1 MYDINFNDLGEQQL
15 PPDKRTPSMLAWV
28 KSLLRPLSWNNS
40 EQQAYYGG
48 SPAPDYDP
56 MNTYYRSEQVRYN
69 RAVYESLIDNN
80 TALPTDIS
88 AWYRTQANF
97 IGTDERVKYN
107 GQKLVFEWAL
117 NKWFGT
123 TFRQPPG
130 VPDIFTQNNAVEAGS
145 FLVGITEGESSKVS
159 PDGSTEFV
167 GPNAVFAGQS
177 NFTIY
182 MPAAVF
188 AALDP
193 VSSNREAIVRNFA
206 DRYVPAG
213 ITYSIST
220 Y

>member
-1 MYDINFNDLGEQQL
+1 MYDININNLAEQQL

-28 KSLLRPLSWNNS
+28 RSLLRPMAWNNTQ
-40 EQQAYYGG
+40 QQAYYGG
-48 SPAPDYDP
+48 SAAPDYDP
-56 MNTYYRSEQVRYN
+56 LVTYYTTEQVRYN

-80 TALPTDIS
+80 TALPTDGS
-88 AWYRTQANF
+88 AWYRVQDNF

-107 GQKLVFEWAL
+107 GQRLVLEWAL

-130 VPDIFTQNNAVEAGS
+130 APDIFIQNNEVQAGS
-145 FLVGITEGESSKVS
+145 LLVGIVETESSTVG
-159 PDGSTEFV
+159 PEGSSEFV
-167 GPNAVFAGQS
+167 GPNAIFAGQS
-177 NFTIY
+177 NFTIN
-182 MPAAVF
+182 MPLAVF
-188 AALDP
+188 NALDP
-193 VSSNREAIVRNFA
+193 VASNREAIVRNIA